1 MPRSYRLKKRAER
14 QEETRGRIV
23 EAAVALHSTVGP
35 GRTTVSA
42 IAEKAGVERHT
53 YYRHFPVE
61 RDLFSA
67 CTGLYMER
75 NPLPDPAAWRT
86 VADPLRRLRRGLTEM
101 YSYYERNEAMLTLA
115 VRDAE
120 VHPLTRE
127 MFELYVAGEL
137 SAVGGALAK
146 LLPGARRRT
155 AQAMLQL
162 ALDFNTWRLLVRRSG
177 LSTRQAAELMATT
190 LSCIGDANTA

>member
-101 YSYYERNEAMLTLA
+101 YSYYERNEAMLTL
-115 VRDAE
+115 
-120 VHPLTRE
+120 
-127 MFELYVAGEL
+127 
-137 SAVGGALAK
+137 
-146 LLPGARRRT
+146 
-155 AQAMLQL
+155 
-162 ALDFNTWRLLVRRSG
+162 
-177 LSTRQAAELMATT
+177 
-190 LSCIGDANTA
+190 

>member
-53 YYRHFPVE
+53 
-61 RDLFSA
+61 
-67 CTGLYMER
+67 
-75 NPLPDPAAWRT
+75 
-86 VADPLRRLRRGLTEM
+86 
-101 YSYYERNEAMLTLA
+101 YYERNEAMLTLA

-177 LSTRQAAELMATT
+177 LSTRQAA
-190 LSCIGDANTA
+190 